1 MSQRTSGGVYNRRK
15 SALHRLE
22 NQLKAGFKHYKVVQ
36 PVNGNMG
43 RRSATLETEKVP
55 FTEAD
60 IKRINKEISIL
71 KTKL

>member
-1 MSQRTSGGVYNRRK
+1 MSQRTSGGVY
-15 SALHRLE
+15 
-22 NQLKAGFKHYKVVQ
+22 
-36 PVNGNMG
+36 NMG